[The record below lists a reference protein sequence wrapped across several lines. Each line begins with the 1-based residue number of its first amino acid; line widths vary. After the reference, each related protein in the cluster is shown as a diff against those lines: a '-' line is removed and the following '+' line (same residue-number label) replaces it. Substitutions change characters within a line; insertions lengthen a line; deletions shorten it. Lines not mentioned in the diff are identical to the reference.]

1 MRDDFNT
8 PKAIKI
14 LQELVQKINKTKS
27 LEETVILKFSL
38 KELSQ
43 AIGLLN
49 DKAENYFKY
58 SLSNEISEAEIEELV
73 FKRNDARQKKD
84 FQKADD
90 LRNELLEKG
99 IVLEDKAD
107 ETYWVRKKTK
117 KVGKNNKS

>member
-1 MRDDFNT
+1 M
-8 PKAIKI
+8 
-14 LQELVQKINKTKS
+14 
-27 LEETVILKFSL
+27 VILKFSL
-38 KELSQ
+38 KKLSQ